1 MANIIPMSGNS
12 SDLLALAEELD
23 IDLDQ
28 GQNDFFSGG
37 QSKMTSYSKPKTI
50 RTIFDSHNSK
60 GVIKWTPA
68 GFSGDPTS
76 REEEYLFVPDEN
88 GGEPRDLGN
97 VVEVRGLIVD
107 YQQRDE
113 LRYYDGEKTNILC
126 SVIGYEN
133 NGSVVKDLP
142 RVPYGMK
149 HTFEKDKGT
158 GKWSVNDT
166 KPNPAVEKLGL
177 VGYRGERP
185 TSCAECI
192 KCGMSTEVIPGI
204 GDNGADK
211 KISCEARAKLFMAV
225 FEVAVKKKVKEEGKV
240 KGKAAFVDTL
250 VVTKVSDLLDLN
262 GESIGDFFL
271 LEVPMSKS
279 SIQGKYVKNAQG
291 KKDVEGTVEG
301 YESFA
306 RGLTYQFKNPK
317 DPLRLPKFHYTKLT
331 FRENPG
337 KAPTFQA
344 DFRSLGAVTPDQFKS
359 AHAEWT
365 AQVPERTV
373 ETLDVEPIQRMQQD
387 GTIDVAVAAVVDTTP
402 AMRTVTEVVNEV
414 DEDVI
419 PF

>member
-1 MANIIPMSGNS
+1 MSNIVPMGASN
-12 SDLLALAEELD
+12 DLLALAEELD
-23 IDLDQ
+23 IDLDN
-28 GQNDFFSGG
+28 GMSDFFSGG

-50 RTIFDSHNSK
+50 RTVFDSHNSK

-88 GGEPRDLGN
+88 GGDPRDLGN

-133 NGSVVKDLP
+133 GGEVVKDLP
-142 RVPYGMK
+142 RIPYGMK
-149 HTFEKDKGT
+149 HTFEKDKST

-204 GDNGADK
+204 GENGSDK

-225 FEVAVKKKVKEEGKV
+225 FEVAVKKKVKQEGNV
-240 KGKAAFVDTL
+240 KGKAAFMDTL
-250 VVTKVSDLLDLN
+250 VVTPVSELLDLN
-262 GESIGDFFL
+262 GDSVGNFFL

-279 SIQGKYVKNAQG
+279 SIQGKYVKNQQG
-291 KKDVEGTVEG
+291 KKDVEATVEG

-344 DFRSLGAVTPDQFKS
+344 DVRSLGSVTPDQFKS
-359 AHAEWT
+359 ARAEWE

-373 ETLDVEPIQRMQQD
+373 ETLDVEPVQRMQKD
-387 GTIDVAVAAVVDTTP
+387 GTIDVAVSNVSAPTMKQVV
-402 AMRTVTEVVNEV
+402 EVIDEV

>member
-1 MANIIPMSGNS
+1 MSDIVPMTAH
-12 SDLLALAEELD
+12 SDLFALAEELD
-23 IDLDQ
+23 IDLDN
-28 GQNDFFSGG
+28 GMSDFFSGG
-37 QSKMTSYSKPKTI
+37 ESKMTSYSKPKAI
-50 RTIFDSHNSK
+50 RTVFDSHNSK

-68 GFSGDPTS
+68 GFTGDPTA
-76 REEEYLFVPDEN
+76 REEEYLFVSDEG

-133 NGSVVKDLP
+133 NGAVVKDLP

-149 HTFEKDKGT
+149 HTFEKDKSS
-158 GKWSVNDT
+158 GKWSVNDR
-166 KPNPAVEKLGL
+166 KPSAAVEKLGL

-192 KCGMSTEVIPGI
+192 KCGMSTEIISGI
-204 GDNGADK
+204 GENGADK
-211 KISCEARAKLFMAV
+211 KISCEARAKLYMAV
-225 FEVAVKKKVKEEGKV
+225 FEVAIKKNIKQESV
-240 KGKAAFVDTL
+240 KGKATFVPT
-250 VVTKVSDLLDLN
+250 VIVIPVSELLDIN
-262 GESIGDFFL
+262 GEGIGDFFL

-291 KKDVEGTVEG
+291 KKDEEATVEG
-301 YESFA
+301 YESFC
-306 RGLTYQFKNPK
+306 RSLTYQFKNPK
-317 DPLRLPKFHYTKLT
+317 DPLRLPKFHYTKLS

-344 DFRSLGAVTPDQFKS
+344 DIRSLGSVTPEQFK
-359 AHAEWT
+359 AAKAEWE

-373 ETLDVEPIQRMQQD
+373 ETLDVEPVQRMQVD
-387 GTIDVAVAAVVDTTP
+387 GTIDIAVASVVDNKSN
-402 AMRTVTEVVNEV
+402 MRTVTEVINEV

>member
-1 MANIIPMSGNS
+1 MSNIVPMGAT

-23 IDLDQ
+23 IDLDN
-28 GQNDFFSGG
+28 GAADFFSGG
-37 QSKMTSYSKPKTI
+37 QSKMTSYSKPKAI
-50 RTIFDSHNSK
+50 RTVFDSHNSK

-68 GFSGDPTS
+68 GFSGEPTS

-88 GGEPRDLGN
+88 GGDPRDLGN
-97 VVEVRGLIVD
+97 VTEVRGLIVD

-133 NGSVVKDLP
+133 NGSVVKDLT
-142 RVPYGMK
+142 RMTYGMK
-149 HTFEKDKGT
+149 YTFEKDRST
-158 GKWSVNDT
+158 GKWSVNDRL
-166 KPNPAVEKLGL
+166 PAKEVAQLGL

-204 GDNGADK
+204 GENGADK
-211 KISCEARAKLFMAV
+211 KISCEARAKMFMAV
-225 FEVAVKKKVKEEGKV
+225 FEVAVKKKVKQEGKV

-250 VVTKVSDLLDLN
+250 LVTPVSELLDLN
-262 GESIGDFFL
+262 GDSIGDFFL

-291 KKDVEGTVEG
+291 KKDEEATVEG
-301 YESFA
+301 YYSFA

-344 DFRSLGAVTPDQFKS
+344 DIRSLGAVTPDQFK
-359 AHAEWT
+359 AAKNEWE

-373 ETLDVEPIQRMQQD
+373 ETLDVEPVQRMQTD
-387 GTIDVAVAAVVDTTP
+387 GTIDVAVAAVSEP
-402 AMRTVTEVVNEV
+402 AMKKVVEVIDEV